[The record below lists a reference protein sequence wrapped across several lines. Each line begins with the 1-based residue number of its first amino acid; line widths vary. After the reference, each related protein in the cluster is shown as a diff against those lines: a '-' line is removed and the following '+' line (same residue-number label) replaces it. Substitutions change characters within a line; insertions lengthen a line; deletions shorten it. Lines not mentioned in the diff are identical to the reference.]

1 MTTDRR
7 TAVAALTGAGLLW
20 GTSVPLTKLALAW
33 LPPGWLTVTRFG
45 LAAAVLL
52 AATRFRVR
60 AACSP
65 AVLAWGAVGYGGSIL
80 IQNAGITRTSVS
92 HAALLVGATPVLV
105 AFLAAVQQARVA
117 RPVAWTGFALSF
129 AGVGLVAAGGG
140 DGASFA
146 GDGLVLASL
155 LFSAA
160 FTVAQARLL
169 PGRDPVAV
177 TAVQF
182 VAAALATLPV
192 AALTEGRPAVPGGM
206 GVLAATAG
214 LTLAGTLAPSTLFA
228 YGQARVPAE
237 IAGAFVNL
245 EPLVG
250 AAAGAV
256 AFGDPVG
263 LAQAAGGAAILAGIA
278 LSSLPLL
285 RPIHP
290 DRVRTAH
297 PRLGHAAIEAM
308 QGEDGDVASGHGAG
322 GGHLAGSGG
331 AAGEVAQPGGG
342 VAGRAAGDGRGPE
355 RDGAVAD
362 APDLQAAGRVDGLER
377 ARGAGHHRGG
387 GAADQHGGAGRGA
400 TGPAAGRPGGGRRR
414 RVGAGGAARAR
425 RRAAVDGVAAVDRSA
440 AAGRGRRWGRS

>member
-1 MTTDRR
+1 
-7 TAVAALTGAGLLW
+7 
-20 GTSVPLTKLALAW
+20 
-33 LPPGWLTVTRFG
+33 
-45 LAAAVLL
+45 
-52 AATRFRVR
+52 
-60 AACSP
+60 
-65 AVLAWGAVGYGGSIL
+65 
-80 IQNAGITRTSVS
+80 VS

-105 AFLAAVQQARVA
+105 AVLAAVQQARVA
-117 RPVAWTGFALSF
+117 RPVAWTGFALSL

-192 AALTEGRPAVPGGM
+192 AAVTEGRPAVPGGM

-278 LSSLPLL
+278 LSSLPLVR
-285 RPIHP
+285 RPDMATRAP
-290 DRVRTAH
+290 AVTPPTPA
-297 PRLGHAAIEAM
+297 
-308 QGEDGDVASGHGAG
+308 GAG
-322 GGHLAGSGG
+322 SRPSLAVEHPLLDELGNNQHGNLTG
-331 AAGEVAQPGGG
+331 IGGGG
-342 VAGRAAGDGRGPE
+342 VIGLDLEFHGLVADVLQAHAGLRDVALPGPADVVELERLE
-355 RDGAVAD
+355 RDLGVPVAD
-362 APDLQAAGRVDGLER
+362 PSPEGDVLVDGQRSGGLRNRHRDGLER
-377 ARGAGHHRGG
+377 QCHEPTPCSSRVPPYLARGRQHRASSARKYRG
-387 GAADQHGGAGRGA
+387 QFHPTGR
-400 TGPAAGRPGGGRRR
+400 TPGPAES
-414 RVGAGGAARAR
+414 VTST
-425 RRAAVDGVAAVDRSA
+425 RS
-440 AAGRGRRWGRS
+440 RNKK